1 MARYGLVLAGGGA
14 KGAYQMGAWKAL
26 REMGI
31 TFDAIAGVSIGSIN
45 GALIASGNFDKAME
59 MWQTVSLDKGVKINS
74 ALPDPDNLF
83 SKKNW
88 GALFREV
95 VKNGGIDASPLSE
108 YLKEFI
114 DEKKI
119 RENNI
124 PLGIITVQM
133 GQKVNGLEIFIDE
146 IPEGELV
153 DYLLASS
160 SIPLVTNIGPDGE
173 KFLDGG
179 VYDNTPVMTLK
190 KRGYNN
196 LIVIDIA
203 NIKGV
208 AYNLDFTNSRV
219 VHIKPYD
226 TDDLGA
232 AFDFDPALTEKRMTM
247 GYLDTKKAFGELSGN
262 IFHFLPLVFRSFV
275 QKYGADEVYE
285 LEQLGHKIGLSL
297 SEIYSEESFML
308 ALKDAYEKEKAELIA
323 KEKEAARTKE
333 AEKPQ
338 RTEKN
343 DFFDIIAKVKKRD
356 REEAAETP
364 LQTAFH
370 YPIISVADEASP
382 TDKKD
387 EDGGF
392 FRLNAIK
399 AYFSQKKSSHEGLEK
414 AIDIIEKFT
423 QF

>member
-14 KGAYQMGAWKAL
+14 KGAYQIGAWKAL

-45 GALIASGNFDKAME
+45 GALIAAGDYDRALE
-59 MWQTVSLDKGVKINS
+59 MWQSVSLDKGVKINS
-74 ALPDPDNLF
+74 TLPDPDNLF

-95 VKNGGIDASPLSE
+95 IKNGGIDASPLNE
-108 YLKEFI
+108 YIRIYI

-119 RENNI
+119 RESNI
-124 PLGIITVQM
+124 HLGIITVQM
-133 GQKVNGLEIFIDE
+133 GQKVSGLELFIED

-160 SIPLVTNIGPDGE
+160 SIPLVTNIGPEGE
-173 KFLDGG
+173 KYLDGG
-179 VYDNTPVMTLK
+179 VYNNTPVTTLK

-208 AYNLDFTNSRV
+208 AYDLDFTNSRV

-262 IFHFLPLVFRSFV
+262 IFHFLPFVFRSFV
-275 QKYGADEVYE
+275 QRYGADEVYE
-285 LEQLGHKIGLSL
+285 LEQLAHKLGLSL
-297 SEIYSEESFML
+297 CEIYSEESFMH
-308 ALKDAYEKEKAELIA
+308 ALKTAYENEKAELLAKETEKNSKAEKAEKPSKPEKSEMAESPLHSILPFPIITPKSENEV
-323 KEKEAARTKE
+323 KEKE
-333 AEKPQ
+333 
-338 RTEKN
+338 
-343 DFFDIIAKVKKRD
+343 
-356 REEAAETP
+356 EE
-364 LQTAFH
+364 
-370 YPIISVADEASP
+370 
-382 TDKKD
+382 
-387 EDGGF
+387 GGL
-392 FRLNAIK
+392 FRLRS
-399 AYFSQKKSSHEGLEK
+399 YFAQKKNAFEGYEK
-414 AIDIIEKFT
+414 AVEVLEAFT
-423 QF
+423 NLQ